1 MNSLKRS
8 LVLVFALCLLLPF
21 SQAEDGVY
29 RVDGLPEDLYYET
42 GKVYQI
48 DLAANEYSEI
58 SSINITVT
66 NGTLSPS
73 EEITPD
79 IHDLILEA
87 SDSGWA
93 FYWQAPSESFSLGEG
108 EAELAIIFNQED
120 GSVWASFDSVL
131 RPPEIVAHSEP
142 SVPQW
147 ALSLA
152 WGGVSVTVL
161 LTIIGAFVL
170 RRDRLT

>member
-1 MNSLKRS
+1 MNSLRSS
-8 LVLVFALCLLLPF
+8 LVFIFALCLLLPL
-21 SQAEDGVY
+21 SQAEDSVY
-29 RVDGLPEDLYYET
+29 RVDGLPDNLHYET

-48 DLAANEYSEI
+48 DLVANDYSEI
-58 SSINITVT
+58 TSVNITVT

-79 IHDLILEA
+79 IHNLVLEA
-87 SDSGWA
+87 SDSGWV
-93 FYWQAPSESFSLGEG
+93 FYWEAPSESYSLGEG
-108 EAELAIIFNQED
+108 EAELAIIFNQDD
-120 GSVWASFDSVL
+120 GSIWASFDSVL

-142 SVPQW
+142 SVPNW

-152 WGGVSVTVL
+152 WGGVSVTVI

-170 RRDRLT
+170 RRDHLT

>member
-1 MNSLKRS
+1 MNLFRISF
-8 LVLVFALCLLLPF
+8 VFIFALSLLSPLYQ
-21 SQAEDGVY
+21 SEDSVY
-29 RVDGLPEDLYYET
+29 RVDGLPENLYYET

-48 DLAANEYSEI
+48 DLAANTYSEI
-58 SSINITVT
+58 SSVNITVS

-73 EEITPD
+73 EEITPE
-79 IHDLILEA
+79 IHNLILEA
-87 SDSGWA
+87 SDSGWT
-93 FYWQAPSESFSLGEG
+93 FYWEAPSESYPLGEG
-108 EAELAIIFNQED
+108 EAELAIIFNQDD

-152 WGGVSVTVL
+152 WGGVSVTVI

-170 RRDRLT
+170 RRDHLT

>member
-1 MNSLKRS
+1 MNSLMKG
-8 LVLVFALCLLLPF
+8 LVLIFALCLLIPS
-21 SQAEDGVY
+21 SQAEDSVY
-29 RVDGLPEDLYYET
+29 RVDGLPENLYYET
-42 GKVYQI
+42 AKVYKI
-48 DLAANEYSEI
+48 DLAANEYSDI
-58 SSINITVT
+58 SSVNITIT

-73 EEITPD
+73 EDITPD

-87 SDSGWA
+87 SDSGWT
-93 FYWQAPSESFSLGEG
+93 FYWQAPSETFSLGEG
-108 EAELAIIFNQED
+108 ESELAIIFNQDD
-120 GSVWASFDSVL
+120 GSIWASFDAVL

-152 WGGVSVTVL
+152 WGGVSITVL